1 MCCCGNSASNLFK
14 MKHACTQGIL
24 VSAATPSL
32 FVTCTRHACKG
43 KDAHKDLSLLPQS
56 RCSTCLKDK
65 EVAMQSF
72 GLFHIGLIS
81 MRLGFEPQH
90 VEHQVHLLI
99 CSSLNKVID
108 VLSAKP
114 ADRMAW
120 IQSPHVGIR
129 MHHDA
134 RGIAKTVARR
144 ANVESRS
151 TRRRNPHSTL
161 RAHVNDLEGSPER
174 HRKRLIICVCTKKC
188 IRWNDTILISPWV
201 IRLAVWLRGC
211 L

>member
-1 MCCCGNSASNLFK
+1 
-14 MKHACTQGIL
+14 
-24 VSAATPSL
+24 
-32 FVTCTRHACKG
+32 
-43 KDAHKDLSLLPQS
+43 
-56 RCSTCLKDK
+56 
-65 EVAMQSF
+65 MQSF

-81 MRLGFEPQH
+81 MWLGFEPQH

-99 CSSLNKVID
+99 CSSLNNVID
-108 VLSAKP
+108 ILSAKP
-114 ADRMAW
+114 AHRMVW

-151 TRRRNPHSTL
+151 TRRRNPHCTL
-161 RAHVNDLEGSPER
+161 RANINDLEGSPER
-174 HRKRLIICVCTKKC
+174 HHKRLIICICTKKC
-188 IRWNDTILISPWV
+188 ACRNNTMLISWWV
-201 IRLAVWLRGC
+201 TRLTVWLRGC